1 MVLPVYSFLHS
12 ASHLINFVNIYSQ
25 PVMNRMI
32 WRCQGWIRNNSC
44 PEFSYM
50 IYLNK
55 TNSKRKD
62 TITLKVVV
70 AVQLLSC
77 VWLFVTSWTAAHQ
90 ASLSITISWSLF
102 KFMSIESVMLS
113 NHLTLCHPLLLLP
126 SFFPNIRVFS
136 NKSALCIRWPKYW
149 SLLLNKNNYLSIFL
163 FTNFNIVRIDRHN
176 SYKQSNL
183 GPSNYICLFTE
194 SY

>member
-12 ASHLINFVNIYSQ
+12 ASHLIHFVNIYSQ

-32 WRCQGWIRNNSC
+32 WRCQSWIRNNSC
-44 PEFSYM
+44 PEFSYT

-77 VWLFVTSWTAAHQ
+77 VWFFVTSWTAAHQ
-90 ASLSITISWSLF
+90 VSLSITISWSLF
-102 KFMSIESVMLS
+102 KFISIESVMLS
-113 NHLTLCHPLLLLP
+113 NHLILLLSP
-126 SFFPNIRVFS
+126 SPFALILSQHQGLFQWVGSSHQVAKVLELQHQSFQWIFRVD
-136 NKSALCIRWPKYW
+136 
-149 SLLLNKNNYLSIFL
+149 FL
-163 FTNFNIVRIDRHN
+163 
-176 SYKQSNL
+176 
-183 GPSNYICLFTE
+183 
-194 SY
+194 

>member
-12 ASHLINFVNIYSQ
+12 ASHLIHFVNIYSQ

-32 WRCQGWIRNNSC
+32 WRCQSWIRNNSC
-44 PEFSYM
+44 PEFSYT

-77 VWLFVTSWTAAHQ
+77 VWFFVTSWTAAHQ
-90 ASLSITISWSLF
+90 VSLSITISWSLF
-102 KFMSIESVMLS
+102 KFISIESVMLS
-113 NHLTLCHPLLLLP
+113 NHLILLLSP
-126 SFFPNIRVFS
+126 SPFALILSQHQGLFQGVGSSHQVAKVLELQHQSFQWIFRVD
-136 NKSALCIRWPKYW
+136 
-149 SLLLNKNNYLSIFL
+149 FL
-163 FTNFNIVRIDRHN
+163 
-176 SYKQSNL
+176 
-183 GPSNYICLFTE
+183 
-194 SY
+194 

>member
-1 MVLPVYSFLHS
+1 MILPVYSFLHS
-12 ASHLINFVNIYSQ
+12 ASHLIHFVNIYSQ

-32 WRCQGWIRNNSC
+32 WRCQSWIRNNSC
-44 PEFSYM
+44 PEFSYT

-90 ASLSITISWSLF
+90 VSLSITISWSLF
-102 KFMSIESVMLS
+102 KFMSIWVSDAIQPS
-113 NHLTLCHPLLLLP
+113 HPLAVP
-126 SFFPNIRVFS
+126 FSFCPHSFPASGSFPVS
-136 NKSALCIRWPKYW
+136 G
-149 SLLLNKNNYLSIFL
+149 L
-163 FTNFNIVRIDRHN
+163 FTSGGQSIGASASILPVNIQRWFPVTL
-176 SYKQSNL
+176 K
-183 GPSNYICLFTE
+183 G
-194 SY
+194 

>member
-12 ASHLINFVNIYSQ
+12 ASHLIHFVNIYSQ

-32 WRCQGWIRNNSC
+32 WRCQSWIRNNSC
-44 PEFSYM
+44 PEFSYT

-77 VWLFVTSWTAAHQ
+77 VWFFVTSWTAAHQ
-90 ASLSITISWSLF
+90 VSLSITISWSLF
-102 KFMSIESVMLS
+102 KFISIESVMLS
-113 NHLTLCHPLLLLP
+113 NHLILLLSP
-126 SFFPNIRVFS
+126 SAFALILSQHQGLFQWVGSSHQVAKVLELQHQSFQWIFRVD
-136 NKSALCIRWPKYW
+136 
-149 SLLLNKNNYLSIFL
+149 FL
-163 FTNFNIVRIDRHN
+163 
-176 SYKQSNL
+176 
-183 GPSNYICLFTE
+183 
-194 SY
+194 